1 MALVRNCF
9 YENTEHPWEH
19 WRLNPNDAVSFEV
32 IGANISA
39 LGCGYLH
46 CMQPP
51 ACAVIKEVHDRYTS
65 FVKKLHPLDLAAG
78 CPDAVRTYYVTLATL
93 HERCVQLPTK
103 VYALNYEPAQNHA
116 WNMVLTSMTGEC
128 VGEIME
134 PASGEPVNPRKFLPQ
149 PFYCVAQDDNLYTF
163 QEFRD
168 YYGEET
174 FHRMWSRAAACYD
187 HNIEVVDE
195 DGVRIE
201 RWYFHLWTVPVRQE
215 QVRSPGKTSRNGS
228 SLALENE
235 KVCPIKTV
243 YTRQICQKREC
254 FISVG

>member
-32 IGANISA
+32 ICASISA

-65 FVKKLHPLDLAAG
+65 FVRHWHPLDLAAG
-78 CPDAVRTYYVTLATL
+78 CPDAVRTYYVTLASL

-174 FHRMWSRAAACYD
+174 FHRMWTRAAACYD

-195 DGVRIE
+195 DGSRIE
-201 RWYFHLWTVPVRQE
+201 GWYFHGL
-215 QVRSPGKTSRNGS
+215 
-228 SLALENE
+228 
-235 KVCPIKTV
+235 
-243 YTRQICQKREC
+243 
-254 FISVG
+254 